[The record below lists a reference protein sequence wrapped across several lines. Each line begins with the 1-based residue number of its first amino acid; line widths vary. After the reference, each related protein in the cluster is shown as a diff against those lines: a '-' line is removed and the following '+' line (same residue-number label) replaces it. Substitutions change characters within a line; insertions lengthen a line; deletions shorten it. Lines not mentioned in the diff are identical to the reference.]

1 MGFRSKPDSPASSDA
16 DRAFDLVLR
25 LTERVEALVAETREL
40 TGRVHRLEAENLA
53 LREENSALRSENA
66 ALRQDN
72 AKLREKLDL
81 PPKTPD
87 NSSTPPSKGQKASE
101 AEGRKPKATPH
112 AGTHRPLHPNPT
124 HSPEA
129 RATHCPHS
137 RTDLTA
143 ASQVTPDPS

>member
-1 MGFRSKPDSPASSDA
+1 MTPGDLPLDKDA
-16 DRAFDLVLR
+16 VLH
-25 LTERVEALVAETREL
+25 ALVARVDAL
-40 TGRVHRLEAENLA
+40 TAQVEGLKAENTR
-53 LREENSALRSENA
+53 LRAENA
-66 ALRQDN
+66 ALRQAN

-101 AEGRKPKATPH
+101 VEIRKPKATPH